1 LDWKFMISPGPQKEK
16 AASVMRWRP
25 GEHGGNPPKPR
36 SSASP
41 PFDGFA
47 LSSGAKNEG
56 PYQTMA

>member
-1 LDWKFMISPGPQKEK
+1 MISPGPQKEK